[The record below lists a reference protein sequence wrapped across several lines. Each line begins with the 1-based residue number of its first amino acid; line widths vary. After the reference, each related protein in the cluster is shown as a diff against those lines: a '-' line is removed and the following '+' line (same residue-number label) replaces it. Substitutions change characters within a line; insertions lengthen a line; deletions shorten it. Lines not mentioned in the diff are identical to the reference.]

1 MQVRDKVVIV
11 TGAASGIGKAL
22 AERFAKEGA
31 AGLVLADLN
40 AAGLEAVQQSCGR
53 IHASSHY
60 ADAGFAVVHKIVDVT
75 KEEDIKSLVDVA
87 LKTFGRIDLFC
98 SNAGIG
104 GADPDINNPGSPTNE
119 KWATSWGVNV
129 MAHVYA
135 ARYALPGMIARK
147 SGYFLNTVSA
157 AGLLSQI
164 GSAAYSTTKHAAIG
178 FGEHL
183 AIATK
188 ENGIGVSLLC
198 PQAVDTPM
206 LGGAAGSQNVD
217 GVLSP
222 EQVASSVIEGLAG
235 ERFLILPHPQVVTYM
250 QRKTGDYDRWI
261 RGMVRLRRSVID
273 GSRGGR

>member
-1 MQVRDKVVIV
+1 MKVKDKVVIV
-11 TGAASGIGKAL
+11 TGGASGIGKAL
-22 AERFAKEGA
+22 VERFHREGA
-31 AGLVLADLN
+31 AGIVVADMN
-40 AAGLEAVQQSCGR
+40 GAGAEAVAKSVGGVGLQ
-53 IHASSHY
+53 A
-60 ADAGFAVVHKIVDVT
+60 DVT
-75 KEEDIKSLVDVA
+75 KEADVA
-87 LKTFGRIDLFC
+87 KIVRMAEEKFGRIDLFC
-98 SNAGIG
+98 SNAGISRG
-104 GADPDINNPGSPTNE
+104 DPDIDNPGSPPNDH
-119 KWATSWGVNV
+119 WDLAWGVNV

-164 GSAAYSTTKHAAIG
+164 GSAVYSTSKHAAIG

-217 GVLSP
+217 GVLAPSD
-222 EQVASSVIEGLAG
+222 VANAVVQGLDA
-235 ERFLILPHPQVVTYM
+235 ESFLILPHEQVTTYM

-261 RGMVRLRRSVID
+261 KRMVRLRRGVID
-273 GSRGGR
+273 GAKGKR

>member
-22 AERFAKEGA
+22 AERFANDGA
-31 AGLVLADLN
+31 TGLVLADLN
-40 AAGLEAVQQSCGR
+40 AAGLEAVQRSCSDIR
-53 IHASSHY
+53 ASSPN
-60 ADAGFAVVHKIVDVT
+60 ADAGFVVIHKVVDVT
-75 KEEDIKSLVDVA
+75 NEENIKSVVDVT

-98 SNAGIG
+98 SNAGVG
-104 GADPDINNPGSPTNE
+104 GADPDIDNPGSPANDR
-119 KWATSWGVNV
+119 WALSWGVNV

-135 ARYALPGMIARK
+135 ARHALPGMIARK

-164 GSAAYSTTKHAAIG
+164 GSAPYSTTKHAAIG

-183 AIATK
+183 AIACK

-222 EQVASSVIEGLAG
+222 EQVASTVVEGLAD
-235 ERFLILPHPQVVTYM
+235 ERFLILPHPQVTTYM

-261 RGMVRLRRSVID
+261 KGMVRLRRSVID
-273 GSRGGR
+273 GSRGSR

>member
-1 MQVRDKVVIV
+1 MRVADKVIIV
-11 TGAASGIGKAL
+11 TGGASGIGKAL
-22 AERFAKEGA
+22 VERFHQEGA
-31 AGLVLADLN
+31 KAIIVADLN
-40 AAGLEAVQQSCGR
+40 GAGAEAVAKSVGG
-53 IHASSHY
+53 I
-60 ADAGFAVVHKIVDVT
+60 AVQTDVT
-75 KEEDIKSLVDVA
+75 KEADLQRIVRTAEDG
-87 LKTFGRIDLFC
+87 FGQIDLFC
-98 SNAGIG
+98 SNAGISR
-104 GADPDINNPGSPTNE
+104 ADPDIDNPGSPPDGVWE
-119 KWATSWGVNV
+119 LGWGVNV

-135 ARYALPGMIARK
+135 ARHALPGMIARK

-164 GSAAYSTTKHAAIG
+164 GSAVYSTTKHAAIG

-188 ENGIGVSLLC
+188 ESGIGVSLLC

-222 EQVASSVIEGLAG
+222 DDVAGAVIKGLDA
-235 ERFLILPHPQVVTYM
+235 ETFLILPHEQVVTYM

-261 RGMVRLRRSVID
+261 RGMVRLRRGVID
-273 GSRGGR
+273 GAKGGR

>member
-1 MQVRDKVVIV
+1 MVVLHHQGGASSMNLADKVVVV
-11 TGAASGIGKAL
+11 TGGASGIGKAM
-22 AERFAKEGA
+22 AERFHKEGA
-31 AGLVLADLN
+31 KTLIVADMTGEG
-40 AAGLEAVQQSCGR
+40 AEAVAKSVGGIGVR
-53 IHASSHY
+53 T
-60 ADAGFAVVHKIVDVT
+60 DVT
-75 KEEDIKSLVDVA
+75 READVQALVSMAEEK
-87 LKTFGRIDLFC
+87 FGRIDLFC
-98 SNAGIG
+98 SNAGISRS
-104 GADPDINNPGSPTNE
+104 DPDIDNPGSPTNASWE
-119 KWATSWGVNV
+119 LAWGVNV

-135 ARYALPGMIARK
+135 ARHALPGMIARK

-164 GSAAYSTTKHAAIG
+164 GSAVYSTTKHAAIG

-183 AIATK
+183 AIAAK

-222 EQVASSVIEGLAG
+222 ADVAEAVVQGLAA
-235 ERFLILPHPQVVTYM
+235 ESFLILPHPQVTTYM

-261 RGMVRLRRSVID
+261 RGMVRLRRGVID
-273 GSRGGR
+273 GARGGR

>member
-1 MQVRDKVVIV
+1 MNVKDKVVVV

-22 AERFAKEGA
+22 AERFVREGA
-31 AGLVLADLN
+31 VGVVLADLN
-40 AAGLEAVQQSCGR
+40 GPGLETVQQSCGEL
-53 IHASSHY
+53 HASSPH
-60 ADAGFAVVHKIVDVT
+60 AMNGFVVTSKIVDVT
-75 KEEDIKSLVDVA
+75 KEEDVRSLVDVTT
-87 LKTFGRIDLFC
+87 KIFGRIDLFC
-98 SNAGIG
+98 SNAGVG
-104 GADPDINNPGSPTNE
+104 GADPDIDNPGSAANE
-119 KWATSWGVNV
+119 RWALAWGVNV

-147 SGYFLNTVSA
+147 SGWFLNTVSA

-164 GSAAYSTTKHAAIG
+164 GSAPYSTTKHAAIG

-183 AIATK
+183 AIAAK

-217 GVLSP
+217 GVLTP
-222 EQVASSVIEGLAG
+222 EQVAEAVVQGLAA
-235 ERFLILPHPQVVTYM
+235 ESFLILPHPQVATYM

-273 GSRGGR
+273 GSRGAR

>member
-1 MQVRDKVVIV
+1 MVE
-11 TGAASGIGKAL
+11 S
-22 AERFAKEGA
+22 AERA
-31 AGLVLADLN
+31 
-40 AAGLEAVQQSCGR
+40 
-53 IHASSHY
+53 
-60 ADAGFAVVHKIVDVT
+60 
-75 KEEDIKSLVDVA
+75 
-87 LKTFGRIDLFC
+87 FGRIDLFC
-98 SNAGIG
+98 SNAGVG
-104 GADPDINNPGSPTNE
+104 GADPDIDNPGSASDE
-119 KWATSWGVNV
+119 RWALAWGVNV

-147 SGYFLNTVSA
+147 SGWFLNTVSA

-164 GSAAYSTTKHAAIG
+164 GSAPYSTTTHAAIG

-183 AIATK
+183 AIAAK

-217 GVLSP
+217 GVLTP
-222 EQVASSVIEGLAG
+222 EQVAEAVVRGLAA
-235 ERFLILPHPQVVTYM
+235 ESFLILPHPQVATYM

-273 GSRGGR
+273 GQRGAR

>member
-1 MQVRDKVVIV
+1 MKVADKVVIV
-11 TGAASGIGKAL
+11 TGGASGIGKAL
-22 AERFAKEGA
+22 VERFHREGA
-31 AGLVLADLN
+31 SALIVADMNGAGAESVAKSV
-40 AAGLEAVQQSCGR
+40 GGIAVQ
-53 IHASSHY
+53 A
-60 ADAGFAVVHKIVDVT
+60 DVT
-75 KEEDIKSLVDVA
+75 KEADVQQIVRTA
-87 LKTFGRIDLFC
+87 ENRFGRIDLFC
-98 SNAGIG
+98 SNAGISR
-104 GADPDINNPGSPTNE
+104 ADPDSDNAGSAPNE
-119 KWATSWGVNV
+119 HWELAWGVNV

-135 ARYALPGMIARK
+135 ARHALPGMIARK

-164 GSAAYSTTKHAAIG
+164 GSAVYSTSKHAAIG

-183 AIATK
+183 AIASK

-222 EQVASSVIEGLAG
+222 DDVAGAVVKGLEA
-235 ERFLILPHPQVVTYM
+235 ESFLILPHEQVTTYM

-261 RGMVRLRRSVID
+261 RGMVRLRRGVID
-273 GSRGGR
+273 GAKGAR

>member
-1 MQVRDKVVIV
+1 MQVRDKIVIV
-11 TGAASGIGKAL
+11 TGGASGIGKAL
-22 AERFAKEGA
+22 AQRFHAEGA
-31 AGLVLADLN
+31 SGVIVADLN
-40 AAGLEAVQQSCGR
+40 GAGAEQVAKSIGGIALQ
-53 IHASSHY
+53 I
-60 ADAGFAVVHKIVDVT
+60 DVT
-75 KEEDIKSLVDVA
+75 KEADIQTLVRTA
-87 LKTFGRIDLFC
+87 EEKFGRIDLFC

-104 GADPDINNPGSPTNE
+104 GADPDIDNPGSPANA
-119 KWATSWGVNV
+119 KWELAWGVNV

-135 ARYALPGMIARK
+135 ARHALPGMIAHK
-147 SGYFLNTVSA
+147 SGWFLNTVSA

-164 GSAAYSTTKHAAIG
+164 GSAPYSTTKHAAIG

-183 AIATK
+183 AIAAK

-222 EQVASSVIEGLAG
+222 EQVAGAVVEGLAA
-235 ERFLILPHPQVVTYM
+235 ETFLILPHPQVTTYM

-273 GSRGGR
+273 GSKGAR

>member
-22 AERFAKEGA
+22 AERFHKEGA
-31 AGLVLADLN
+31 KALILADLN
-40 AAGLEAVQQSCGR
+40 GVGAEAAAKSVGGIGIQS
-53 IHASSHY
+53 
-60 ADAGFAVVHKIVDVT
+60 
-75 KEEDIKSLVDVA
+75 DVA
-87 LKTFGRIDLFC
+87 KEADVERLVRTAEEKFGRIDLFC

-104 GADPDINNPGSPTNE
+104 GADPDIDNPGSPTNE

-222 EQVASSVIEGLAG
+222 EQVASTVVEGLAE

-261 RGMVRLRRSVID
+261 RGMIRLRRSVSD
-273 GSRGGR
+273 GARGGR

>member
-22 AERFAKEGA
+22 AERFRKEGA
-31 AGLVLADLN
+31 AALVLADLDGP
-40 AAGLEAVQQSCGR
+40 AVEAVAEKLDGV
-53 IHASSHY
+53 ALET
-60 ADAGFAVVHKIVDVT
+60 DVSQ
-75 KEEDIKSLVDVA
+75 EQDVA
-87 LKTFGRIDLFC
+87 AIVHMAEQRFGRIDLFC

-104 GADPDINNPGSPTNE
+104 GADPDIDNPGSPTNE

-222 EQVASSVIEGLAG
+222 EQVATTVIEGLAE

-261 RGMVRLRRSVID
+261 RGMVRLRRSVLE
-273 GSRGGR
+273 GARGGR

>member
-1 MQVRDKVVIV
+1 MNVQGKVVIV

-22 AERFAKEGA
+22 AVRFAREGA
-31 AGLVLADLN
+31 VGVVLADVN
-40 AAGLEAVQQSCGR
+40 ADGLEAVSKACSDAHR
-53 IHASSHY
+53 SSSH
-60 ADAGFAVVHKIVDVT
+60 AIATFVSTGQAVDVT
-75 KEEDIKSLVDVA
+75 KEADIKSLVETTE
-87 LKTFGRIDLFC
+87 KTFGRIDLFC

-104 GADPDINNPGSPTNE
+104 GADPDIDNPGSPTNE

-222 EQVASSVIEGLAG
+222 DDVAEAVVQGLAA
-235 ERFLILPHPQVVTYM
+235 ETFLILPHPQVTTYM

-261 RGMVRLRRSVID
+261 RGMIRLRRSVID
-273 GSRGGR
+273 GTKGAR

>member
-1 MQVRDKVVIV
+1 MKIADKVVIV
-11 TGAASGIGKAL
+11 TGGASGIGKAM
-22 AERFAKEGA
+22 AERFHKEGA
-31 AGLVLADLN
+31 KALIVADMNGAGA
-40 AAGLEAVQQSCGR
+40 EAVAKSVNGM
-53 IHASSHY
+53 
-60 ADAGFAVVHKIVDVT
+60 AVQVDVT
-75 KEEDIKSLVDVA
+75 KEADVQRIVRTA
-87 LKTFGRIDLFC
+87 EEKFGRIDLFC
-98 SNAGIG
+98 SNAGISR
-104 GADPDINNPGSPTNE
+104 ADPDIDNPGSPPDAAWE
-119 KWATSWGVNV
+119 LAWGVNV

-135 ARYALPGMIARK
+135 ARTALPGMIARK

-164 GSAAYSTTKHAAIG
+164 GSAVYSTTKHAAIG

-206 LGGAAGSQNVD
+206 LGGASGSQNVD

-222 EQVASSVIEGLAG
+222 ADVAGAVVAGLDT
-235 ERFLILPHPQVVTYM
+235 ESFLILPHAQVTTYM

-261 RGMVRLRRSVID
+261 RGMVRLRRGVID
-273 GSRGGR
+273 GAKGAR

>member
-22 AERFAKEGA
+22 AERFRQEGA
-31 AGLVLADLN
+31 EGLIVSDIN
-40 AAGLEAVQQSCGR
+40 AAGVEAVARAIG
-53 IHASSHY
+53 ATAVA
-60 ADAGFAVVHKIVDVT
+60 ADVSKEADVE
-75 KEEDIKSLVDVA
+75 KLVRTA
-87 LKTFGRIDLFC
+87 QETFGRIDLFC

-104 GADPDINNPGSPTNE
+104 GADPDIDNPGSPSNDR
-119 KWATSWGVNV
+119 WAMAWGVNV

-135 ARYALPGMIARK
+135 ARHALPGMIARK

-164 GSAAYSTTKHAAIG
+164 GSAPYSTTKHAAIG

-183 AIATK
+183 AIATR

-206 LGGAAGSQNVD
+206 LGSAAGSQNVD

-222 EQVASSVIEGLAG
+222 EQVASTVIDGLAD

-261 RGMVRLRRSVID
+261 KGMTRLRRSVID
-273 GSRGGR
+273 GSRGAR